1 MAAATGLA
9 AAIGAEQVR
18 SQEQGPEIV
27 ADGQVRMPAAEK
39 DTEFRTWRDGFSLA
53 IGAGVLVEPEYEGSS
68 DFTFLPI
75 PYVSLEY
82 RDWFELDPT
91 GASVRLFKWNGF
103 SFAGQVG
110 YDLGRDEDDADILR
124 GLGNVDF
131 GVTVG
136 GRASY
141 EIGPLEAFASLQR
154 TIGGS
159 DGLIGEIGAELSQP
173 VTEALT
179 LSVEASASF
188 ADDSYMD
195 AYFSVTGLQS
205 ARSGLPTFDA
215 GAGLKQ
221 IDLSAAALYSFNE
234 HWFVRGEAGIGLL
247 TGDAADS
254 PIVDNDL
261 QPSGSLFIG
270 YRF

>member
-1 MAAATGLA
+1 MVTGLA
-9 AAIGAEQVR
+9 TAIAAGPAQP
-18 SQEQGPEIV
+18 QESAPVII
-27 ADGQVRMPAAEK
+27 ADGQVMMPADEK
-39 DTEFRTWRDGFSLA
+39 APEFRTWRDGFSLA
-53 IGAGVLVEPEYEGSS
+53 IGAGVLVEPDYEGSS

-75 PYVSLEY
+75 PYVSLQY

-91 GASVRLFKWNGF
+91 GASVRLSKWNGF
-103 SFAGQVG
+103 ALEGQVG

-124 GLGNVDF
+124 GLGNIDF
-131 GVTVG
+131 GVTVA

-154 TIGGS
+154 IIGGS

-173 VTEALT
+173 VTEALI

-188 ADDSYMD
+188 ADDAYMD
-195 AYFSVTGLQS
+195 AYFSVNSLQS
-205 ARSGLPTFDA
+205 ARSGLRTFDA
-215 GAGLKQ
+215 GAGLKR

-254 PIVDNDL
+254 PIVDSDF
-261 QPSGSLFIG
+261 QPSASLFIG